1 MLDSS
6 IEGQNRAEIDLD
18 AQKAYLK
25 SQGIDIS
32 TMKDQEIKESNT
44 GSQVFVKG
52 QVVILDAIEDIKFQ
66 IYI

>member
-1 MLDSS
+1 
-6 IEGQNRAEIDLD
+6 
-18 AQKAYLK
+18 
-25 SQGIDIS
+25 
-32 TMKDQEIKESNT
+32 MKDQEIKESNT